1 MKTFDVGKIRISSD
15 SLILIAG
22 PCVIE
27 SRELVMRTAE
37 ALGNICQR
45 VGFPVIFKSSYAKMN
60 RTSIDSFSGLGID
73 KGLKILESVKSEL
86 GMPLTTDFHSAGE
99 ADVAAQV
106 VDMLQIPAFLVRQTD
121 ILLAAG
127 KTRKP
132 VNVKKGQFLAPED
145 MAYVVEKIES
155 TGNRQV
161 MLTERGTA
169 FGYHDLVVDMRS
181 LGVMKATGYPVAFDA
196 THAVSLN
203 PSKNENR
210 KCIEA
215 LSRAAVA
222 VGVDAIF
229 IETHPDPPRALSDG
243 ARMLPLDRL
252 AELLER
258 LKRIKEAVRDKTKKH

>member
-1 MKTFDVGKIRISSD
+1 MRI
-15 SLILIAG
+15 
-22 PCVIE
+22 
-27 SRELVMRTAE
+27 AE
-37 ALGNICQR
+37 ALRNICQR
-45 VGFPVIFKSSYAKMN
+45 AGFPVIFKSSYAKMN

-73 KGLKILESVKSEL
+73 RGLKILESVKSEL
-86 GMPLTTDFHSAGE
+86 GMPVTTDFHSAGE

-106 VDMLQIPAFLVRQTD
+106 VDMLQVPAFLVRQTD

-127 KTRKP
+127 KTGKP

-145 MAYVVEKIES
+145 MTYVVEKIES

-181 LGVMKATGYPVAFDA
+181 LVVMKAAGYLVAFDA
-196 THAVSLN
+196 THAVVSLN
-203 PSKNENR
+203 PSKNEN
-210 KCIEA
+210 KECIEA

-222 VGVDAIF
+222 VGVDVVF

-252 AELLER
+252 AELLEV
-258 LKRIKEAVRDKTKKH
+258 LKRVNEAVRDKTKKH